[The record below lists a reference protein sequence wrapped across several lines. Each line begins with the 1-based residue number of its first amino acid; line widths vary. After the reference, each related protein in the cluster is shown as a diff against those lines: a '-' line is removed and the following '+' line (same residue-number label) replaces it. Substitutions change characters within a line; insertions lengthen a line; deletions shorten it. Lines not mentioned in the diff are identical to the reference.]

1 MKKTNVTE
9 VRRLVEMLDLLKDHV
24 KADKVK
30 TVEMITEIRSK
41 LDKILDEEETSYI
54 EQNCPDA
61 EVAVINDESLN
72 MLSEAIGILEERMN
86 YPNQIIK
93 HLDDAVEKLKAC
105 ITD

>member
-1 MKKTNVTE
+1 MKTNVTE

-24 KADKVK
+24 RADKVK
-30 TVEMITEIRSK
+30 TVEMITGIRSK
-41 LDKILDEEETSYI
+41 LDKILDEEEKSYI
-54 EQNCPDA
+54 EQYCPDA

-93 HLDDAVEKLKAC
+93 HLDEAVMKLKAC